1 VTGPDPGA
9 ARYLPRELAGELRG
23 ILHAVSDP
31 DLRARLV
38 TWGETC
44 HQWGTAE
51 AYERG
56 YLDGIAELDARLR
69 EMNLLEPHHP
79 PEQSWPELVNEPL
92 AVGSG
97 S

>member
-23 ILHAVSDP
+23 ILHGVSDP

-56 YLDGIAELDARLR
+56 YLDGVAEMDARLR
-69 EMNLLEPHHP
+69 EMNLLEPSP
-79 PEQSWPELVNEPL
+79 AQSWPELANGTPL